1 MPVLVR
7 VRRRV
12 EPCLS
17 VASQSSSVLARVRP
31 RKVRLP
37 AGRQCDREN
46 VVVRIRRVLVLRE
59 CGLRLEV
66 VRALR
71 RHHRRR
77 ASVRRDA
84 QRDLDNA
91 MLLRVA

>member
-7 VRRRV
+7 VRRLV

-17 VASQSSSVLARVRP
+17 VASQFSSVPARVLP
-31 RKVRLP
+31 RKARLQ
-37 AGRQCDREN
+37 AGRQCDRVN
-46 VVVRIRRVLVLRE
+46 AVVRIRRVLVLQG

-66 VRALR
+66 VQALR

-77 ASVRRDA
+77 DSVRRDA
-84 QRDLDNA
+84 HRVLDNA
-91 MLLRVA
+91 MSLRVA